1 MINLSHHAQIRAQ
14 QRGITPTMIE
24 AILDNA
30 DVDQPIG
37 NGCTLFR
44 MSRRR
49 GPALAG
55 AEKLSRFA
63 VVWSDTNAQVVT
75 VLPLHSS
82 AAGRRYRTI
91 RGE

>member
-1 MINLSHHAQIRAQ
+1 MINLSHHAQTRAQ
-14 QRGITPTMIE
+14 QRGITATMVE

-30 DVDQPIG
+30 DVEKPVG

-49 GPALAG
+49 CPFLPD

-63 VVWSDTNAQVVT
+63 VIWSDANDQVVT
-75 VLPLHSS
+75 ILPLHDSI
-82 AAGRRYRTI
+82 AARRYR
-91 RGE
+91 RLREK